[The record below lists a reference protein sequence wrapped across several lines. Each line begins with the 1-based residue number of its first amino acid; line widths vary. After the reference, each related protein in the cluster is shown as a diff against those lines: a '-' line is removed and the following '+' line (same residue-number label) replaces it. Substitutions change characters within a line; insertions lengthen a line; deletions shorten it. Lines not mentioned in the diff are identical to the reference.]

1 MNQIQSPP
9 KSRVLIVDDH
19 PLVRAGLKSLIEEE
33 SDLDVCGEA
42 EGYSQALSLLEKLD
56 PDLMVV
62 DISIKDGNGLE
73 LVQTAKSIKPE
84 LKMIVASV
92 HDEALYAERVLHAG
106 AVGYVNKEAAT
117 EKIVEAIRSVLRG
130 KVYLS
135 EEMTERL
142 LLNAAQVSQSQERS
156 PLEKLSNRELEV
168 FEMIGNGLSTK
179 EIAEKIHLS
188 VKTIETY
195 RDNLKKKLNLQ
206 SGNELLRYAIQW
218 VNEKM

>member
-1 MNQIQSPP
+1 MNQIQSPA
-9 KSRVLIVDDH
+9 KSKVLIVDDH

>member
-42 EGYSQALSLLEKLD
+42 EGYSQALGLLEKLD